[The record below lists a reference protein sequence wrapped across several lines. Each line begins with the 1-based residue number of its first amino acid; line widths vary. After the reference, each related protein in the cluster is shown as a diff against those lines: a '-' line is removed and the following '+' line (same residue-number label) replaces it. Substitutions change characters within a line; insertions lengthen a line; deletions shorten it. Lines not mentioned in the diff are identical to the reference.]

1 MCKWEID
8 RFELAYFDG
17 KKNKW
22 QLFGECSEGDL
33 ISVEKEVY
41 SYHRSLIQKLLE
53 VMRKHIE
60 EIVSS
65 NGLKFNIKNKDDED
79 ISTKV
84 TIESK
89 ELNKIKGEI
98 QTFSNAILSYIDE
111 EGLTETSK
119 KEIREFFEGLCSHPV
134 DNGTDYEYPFS
145 NKKYLFDL
153 MSLMPIEKTWDT
165 LGIPYLKG
173 TEYQIDEDVN
183 YKKISFIP
191 REEISNG
198 KFEKSLA
205 VLGFGYGVELQILDN
220 SRMDLEVV
228 DYYDYCCGN
237 MQNNKEIQQYIVYG
251 CIVDCLQKAVYRRH
265 NVHEM
270 NIITYPI
277 FVLNSLHYI
286 HIYVNPCNNGKATN
300 DLIKLKQDW
309 LNVHNTLDWPSK
321 RQLVKSLIEQISIF
335 TFQDRMLYIIRHLEN
350 YNNLDLQDDECIKKM
365 FKDNITCIF
374 PGKDNEGDQ
383 NTQDSFLIHDDSCNI
398 EIGYSKPPWWKEQTD
413 IFSKYQIELVG
424 HHQWRWWQFTV
435 DELRE
440 ILRHGIKAAL
450 SAIIVRNHSHH
461 IGSHVMPRATAEK
474 IRKRVMELVD
484 FTIIKLDITKEKTKK
499 IVTDKYP
506 STNAVFQIEFI
517 NVENPA
523 STTIEALCTN
533 NGTDVEK
540 FIAKLIKTASES
552 EIYSKNTSEI
562 VDALKD
568 KLDEYIQK
576 KADFTAEIA
585 TEPLTTTKTMKF
597 VDEVFGQFTT
607 NTLLMDN
614 IGANE
619 GVRYKSLDNNRLKI
633 NHLRNG
639 EMLPPLKYKS
649 LHPKDGCCKDK
660 KEHLEFTYTAR
671 CFCNEEIEKLCD
683 ENTEDDISIALP
695 GCLGEYAIYAFLEN
709 FIRNGIKHNK
719 DDIDENKEKN
729 FEVSVDVCDIDDR
742 GKDSEYKDEFY
753 KLKIWDNFTK
763 PEKDI
768 TVKDEN
774 GKDKDIPLHEC
785 LQRLISL
792 QIVDNDGSLRKE
804 AWGMAEM
811 KIMATLLRGSTD
823 FTNMAENLKVTCE
836 NKKDAKRLVYN
847 LLIMKPKNVAIIS
860 DVETNNKNEKQ
871 KKLGIWWFNSI
882 DELEKHVS
890 DGISPASFKFLII
903 DKSNAD
909 LEVLKTTLKKI
920 KHLLPFR
927 IMIKA
932 PRKDVPGSKW
942 YSAISEDDMSEIK
955 KDGGDGILN
964 ITWKAWMRE
973 FLKKKGC
980 ANPTLFI
987 YFQQDKNTEPTKSW
1001 FKVNRENDEI
1011 IGLSVLA
1018 NKGNGTSPISNKE
1031 NLTNGRKILMY
1042 DRHFW
1047 GHSTYITDLKLK
1059 KDDIDF
1065 HEAFD
1070 KGSSDFIHIF
1080 AKYSSPEMVYELV
1093 EAALLRVL
1101 VIDERIA
1108 EVAHERSPIDG
1119 TRRKEAYGQNKR
1131 LYAARKAG
1139 VDICTHLCINDNIAP
1154 KPLHPSVNEQNPI
1167 VCVKFD
1173 ITRDN
1178 GTAQKAKKIEKVDT
1192 KILYCKT
1199 IPEKDENGKC
1209 SECKGKAIKDEM
1221 DAVII
1226 HQGVLEKFF
1235 EEELQSSEYDAFL
1248 KALQESIPYVIVDSG
1263 RGIPAKLPDT
1273 AKFLPFSLIEEFVM
1287 KDSIAKYSLTKNIMS
1302 LVRRK

>member
-1 MCKWEID
+1 MSVHDILKQPIETDHLEHYIKYITMVQDWESIRVFEVNESKDVKDVLLGYCYTRVKDSDEKGTWGKCDRKGKDCKKQCGID
-8 RFELAYFDG
+8 IFIDQRERSILQDG
-17 KKNKW
+17 GLK
-22 QLFGECSEGDL
+22 D
-33 ISVEKEVY
+33 
-41 SYHRSLIQKLLE
+41 KLLNNQE
-53 VMRKHIE
+53 KHIVCR
-60 EIVSS
+60 EISLG
-65 NGLKFNIKNKDDED
+65 NMHKALLED
-79 ISTKV
+79 IFTERF
-84 TIESK
+84 IP
-89 ELNKIKGEI
+89 ELDEYGKSRCENKIV
-98 QTFSNAILSYIDE
+98 L
-111 EGLTETSK
+111 
-119 KEIREFFEGLCSHPV
+119 
-134 DNGTDYEYPFS
+134 YEYPSYTIF
-145 NKKYLFDL
+145 
-153 MSLMPIEKTWDT
+153 PEKEQEEYT
-165 LGIPYLKG
+165 LGLYY
-173 TEYQIDEDVN
+173 ERQQI
-183 YKKISFIP
+183 
-191 REEISNG
+191 EI
-198 KFEKSLA
+198 L
-205 VLGFGYGVELQILDN
+205 
-220 SRMDLEVV
+220 
-228 DYYDYCCGN
+228 
-237 MQNNKEIQQYIVYG
+237 
-251 CIVDCLQKAVYRRH
+251 
-265 NVHEM
+265 
-270 NIITYPI
+270 
-277 FVLNSLHYI
+277 
-286 HIYVNPCNNGKATN
+286 
-300 DLIKLKQDW
+300 
-309 LNVHNTLDWPSK
+309 
-321 RQLVKSLIEQISIF
+321 RQLASK
-335 TFQDRMLYIIRHLEN
+335 
-350 YNNLDLQDDECIKKM
+350 
-365 FKDNITCIF
+365 FK
-374 PGKDNEGDQ
+374 
-383 NTQDSFLIHDDSCNI
+383 
-398 EIGYSKPPWWKEQTD
+398 
-413 IFSKYQIELVG
+413 V
-424 HHQWRWWQFTV
+424 
-435 DELRE
+435 
-440 ILRHGIKAAL
+440 LRHGIKAAL

-461 IGSHVMPRATAEK
+461 IGSHVMPRSTADK
-474 IRKRVMELVD
+474 VRKRVVELVG
-484 FTIIKLDITKEKTKK
+484 FTKIKLDITKEDTKK

-506 STNAVFQIEFI
+506 STNAVFLNELIGGV
-517 NVENPA
+517 NSA

-540 FIAKLIKTASES
+540 FVAKLIKTAAES

-639 EMLPPLKYKS
+639 KMLPPLKYKS
-649 LHPKDGCCKDK
+649 LHPQNGCCNDDK

-742 GKDSEYKDEFY
+742 GKDHEYKDEFY
-753 KLKIWDNFTK
+753 RLKIWDNFTK
-763 PEKDI
+763 PENDI
-768 TVKDEN
+768 TVKDENGN

-785 LQRLISL
+785 LQHLISL

-836 NKKDAKRLVYN
+836 EKNSEKEKLVYN

-860 DVETNNKNEKQ
+860 DVVEINKKNKCQ
-871 KKLGIWWFNSI
+871 NKLGIWWFNSI
-882 DELEKHVS
+882 DELGNHVLK
-890 DGISPASFKFLII
+890 GISPVSFKFLII
-903 DKSNAD
+903 DKS
-909 LEVLKTTLKKI
+909 EVKFDYLKKI

-927 IMIKA
+927 IMIK
-932 PRKDVPGSKW
+932 VPQNDGTNSSKW
-942 YSAISEDDMSEIK
+942 YDVISKEDIDSIRK
-955 KDGGDGILN
+955 ADGSKILDL
-964 ITWKAWMRE
+964 TWKAWVRE
-973 FLKKKGC
+973 LLKKKGC

-1001 FKVNRENDEI
+1001 FKVNREKDEI

-1018 NKGNGTSPISNKE
+1018 NKGNGTSPVSNKE
-1031 NLTNGRKILMY
+1031 NLRQNGKVLMY

-1080 AKYSSPEMVYELV
+1080 AKYSSPVMVYELV

-1108 EVAHERSPIDG
+1108 EVAHDRSPIDG

-1178 GTAQKAKKIEKVDT
+1178 GTAQEAKKIEKVDT

-1235 EEELQSSEYDAFL
+1235 EEELQSSEYVAFL

-1273 AKFLPFSLIEEFVM
+1273 AKFLPFSLIEDFVM